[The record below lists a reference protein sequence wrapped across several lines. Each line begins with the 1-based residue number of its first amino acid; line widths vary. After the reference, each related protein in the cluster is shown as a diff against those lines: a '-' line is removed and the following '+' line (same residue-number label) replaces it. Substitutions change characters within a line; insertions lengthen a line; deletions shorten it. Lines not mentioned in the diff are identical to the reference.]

1 MSKAGLAR
9 RVQAAALAAVLA
21 ATLSIFFSSRRPH
34 TSYIGDWSSDVC
46 SSDLTPPVGGPHA
59 PQFQD
64 CGFYDAP
71 IVTENAVHS
80 LERGAVW
87 ITYRPDL
94 PPGELDALRRLARR
108 ERLVL
113 VSPYPELP
121 VPVVASAWGRQLR
134 LHSADDSR
142 LGRFVRIFQN
152 GLQAPER
159 GRECSGGIGTPR

>member
-1 MSKAGLAR
+1 M
-9 RVQAAALAAVLA
+9 
-21 ATLSIFFSSRRPH
+21 
-34 TSYIGDWSSDVC
+34 
-46 SSDLTPPVGGPHA
+46 
-59 PQFQD
+59 
-64 CGFYDAP
+64 
-71 IVTENAVHS
+71 HS

-134 LHSADDSR
+134 LDSANDSR